1 MSGGKD
7 SSTTAALLAK
17 FLENRRGVELVGVT
31 IDEGIASYRPQ
42 GIDYARR
49 LCARLGIEHRV
60 LAYADTVG
68 HAMDEVV
75 VVDPEAIPCS
85 YCGPFRREALNRAA
99 REVDADYVATGLN
112 LDDTA
117 QSILMNVARGDIEKL
132 ARMGPHETRQ
142 PGLVPRIQPLRM
154 IPEKEVY
161 LYALLSGIEFHDATC
176 PYAERAQRG
185 RFRDI
190 VHRLEEDSPGT
201 RHAILRG
208 YDQMRPLLQGKYPPA
223 TLNACARCGEP
234 TVNVVCKACE
244 LRNGLPGWRRPARS
258 SRPADYSVSDR
269 RGPRPSHGDDPH
281 GNLQLRL
288 DEPEIFP
295 HGFRESSPPFPCG
308 RNPRRSAE
316 IRPSLELAIDGLAS
330 GQGPHARGEFLDRLS
345 IHAVADTHRDPVEPA
360 EHVEFRHREAH
371 EAVHADRHPKH
382 HEIEPPDPPRPSGRR
397 AIFASAPFPQ
407 MLGDGPVDFGRKRS
421 RPDARGEGLRD
432 A

>member
-1 MSGGKD
+1 MACDRCDSPPVEWIRYSGEHLCRGHFLDFVERRVKREIRSQVDLHGGDRIAIGMSGGKD

-17 FLENRRGVELVGVT
+17 FLGDRRDIELIGIT
-31 IDEGIASYRPQ
+31 IDEGITSYRPQ
-42 GIDYARR
+42 GIEYARR

-60 LAYADTVG
+60 LAYAESVG
-68 HAMDEVV
+68 HSMDDVV
-75 VVDPEAIPCS
+75 TLDPEAIPCS

-99 REVDADYVATGLN
+99 REVGADYVATGLN

-117 QSILMNVARGDIEKL
+117 QSILMNIARGDIEKL

-161 LYALLSGIEFHDATC
+161 LYALLRGIEFHDATC

-208 YDQMRPLLQGKYPPA
+208 YDQMRPLLQAKYPPA

-244 LRNGLPGWRRPARS
+244 LRERIARLETA
-258 SRPADYSVSDR
+258 RA
-269 RGPRPSHGDDPH
+269 
-281 GNLQLRL
+281 L
-288 DEPEIFP
+288 
-295 HGFRESSPPFPCG
+295 ESTG
-308 RNPRRSAE
+308 
-316 IRPSLELAIDGLAS
+316 
-330 GQGPHARGEFLDRLS
+330 
-345 IHAVADTHRDPVEPA
+345 
-360 EHVEFRHREAH
+360 
-371 EAVHADRHPKH
+371 
-382 HEIEPPDPPRPSGRR
+382 
-397 AIFASAPFPQ
+397 
-407 MLGDGPVDFGRKRS
+407 
-421 RPDARGEGLRD
+421 
-432 A
+432 